1 MNGLIESFLE
11 MTRAE
16 RGAADNT
23 VLAYTRDLQDFEH
36 FLTSRNRSFENAQVA
51 DLRAYLADLAQNG
64 LAVRTQSR
72 RLSALRE
79 FYKFL
84 YTEKIRK
91 DNPTEVLDSPKSGR
105 PLPKYLSEDEVARLI
120 DAVKKLPDYKQARM
134 RALTEI
140 AYDSGL
146 RVSELV
152 ALPLSVANAK
162 ENVMTVRGK
171 GGKDRIVPLTEIAK
185 RAIRDWL
192 SLRELSLP
200 GGRTS
205 KWLFP
210 AQNKEGHLTRFAFY
224 QELKQLALTAGIL
237 PSRVSPHVLRHSF
250 ASHLIAHDADL
261 RSVQQMLGHSDI
273 STTQIYTHI
282 LDDRLKKTVEK
293 SHPLTDENFL
303 SEILKK

>member
-11 MTRAE
+11 MVRAE
-16 RGAADNT
+16 RGAANNT
-23 VLAYTRDLQDFEH
+23 VLAYTRDLRDFES
-36 FLTSRNRSFENAQVA
+36 FLTARNRSFENAQIA
-51 DLRAYLADLAQNG
+51 DFRAYLANLTENG

-84 YTEKIRK
+84 YTEKIRQ
-91 DNPTEVLDSPKSGR
+91 DNPTEALDSPKSGR
-105 PLPKYLSEDEVARLI
+105 PLPKYLSETEVARLI
-120 DAVKKLPDYKQARM
+120 DAVKKLPDCQQARM

-152 ALPLSVANAK
+152 ALPLSVANVK
-162 ENVMTVRGK
+162 ENVITVRGK

-185 RAIRDWL
+185 RAIGDWL
-192 SLRELSLP
+192 SARELYLP
-200 GGRTS
+200 NGRPS

-210 AQNKEGHLTRFAFY
+210 APNKEGHLTRFAFY
-224 QELKQLALTAGIL
+224 RELKQLALTAGIL

>member
-120 DAVKKLPDYKQARM
+120 DALKKLPDYKQARM

>member
-11 MTRAE
+11 MVRAE
-16 RGAADNT
+16 RGAANNT
-23 VLAYTRDLQDFEH
+23 VLAYTRDLRDFES
-36 FLTSRNRSFENAQVA
+36 FLTVRNRSFENAQIA
-51 DLRAYLADLAQNG
+51 DFRAYLASLTENG

-84 YTEKIRK
+84 YTEKIRQ
-91 DNPTEVLDSPKSGR
+91 DNPTEALDSPKSGR
-105 PLPKYLSEDEVARLI
+105 PLPKYLSETEVARLI
-120 DAVKKLPDYKQARM
+120 DAVKKLPDCQQARM

-140 AYDSGL
+140 AYDAGL

-152 ALPLSVANAK
+152 ALPLSVANVK
-162 ENVMTVRGK
+162 ENVITVRGK

-192 SLRELSLP
+192 SARELYLP
-200 GGRTS
+200 NGRPS

-210 AQNKEGHLTRFAFY
+210 APNKEGHLTRFAFY
-224 QELKQLALTAGIL
+224 RELKQLALTAGIL

>member
-51 DLRAYLADLAQNG
+51 DFRAYLADLAQNG

>member
-16 RGAADNT
+16 RGAANNT
-23 VLAYTRDLQDFEH
+23 VLAYTRDLQDFER

-51 DLRAYLADLAQNG
+51 DFRAYLADLAQNG

-105 PLPKYLSEDEVARLI
+105 PLPKYLSEAEVARLI
-120 DAVKKLPDYKQARM
+120 DAVKKLPDFQQARM

-152 ALPLSVANAK
+152 ALPLSVANAR

-171 GGKDRIVPLTEIAK
+171 GGKDRIVPLTDIAK

-192 SLRELSLP
+192 SMRELSLP

-210 AQNKEGHLTRFAFY
+210 AQNREGHLTRFAFY
-224 QELKQLALTAGIL
+224 QELKQLALSAGIL

>member
-1 MNGLIESFLE
+1 

-51 DLRAYLADLAQNG
+51 DFRAYLADLAQNG

>member
-1 MNGLIESFLE
+1 MAQ
-11 MTRAE
+11 AE
-16 RGAADNT
+16 RGAAKNT
-23 VLAYTRDLQDFEH
+23 VLAYTRDLQDFES
-36 FLTSRNRSFENAQVA
+36 FLAARRKTFENAA
-51 DLRAYLADLAQNG
+51 LSDFRAYLAALTVNG
-64 LAVRTQSR
+64 SAVRTQSR

-91 DNPTEVLDSPKSGR
+91 DNPTEALDSPKLGR
-105 PLPKYLSEDEVARLI
+105 PLPKYLSEAEVARLI
-120 DAVKKLPDYKQARM
+120 DAVNKLPAYQRERM

-152 ALPLSVANAK
+152 GLPVSVANLK

-171 GGKDRIVPLTEIAK
+171 GGKDRIVPLTDIAK
-185 RAIRDWL
+185 RAIQDWL
-192 SLRELSLP
+192 GMRELHLP
-200 GGRTS
+200 HGRTS

-210 AQNKEGHLTRFAFY
+210 AQNKEGHLSRFAFY
-224 QELKQLALTAGIL
+224 QELKQLAAAAGIL